1 MHQLTVATLELSNSL
16 LEMGSL
22 VESAVR
28 WSVEALAD
36 RNERAVERVFANERR
51 INELEVELDDRAF
64 RLLALHQPVARDLR
78 FLMSAL
84 KVTTDL
90 ERVGDL
96 ALNVARRA
104 LSLLREESP
113 ENQISQDVILMARRA
128 ASMLSRALI
137 AFLDRDMELAR
148 RVLHDEQEVDWHRD
162 HISQDLLRSMNAG
175 ELKLAIG
182 VELLFIVRSLERI
195 ADHATNIAEDVIFL
209 VQGVDIR
216 HRSQGA
222 A

>member
-1 MHQLTVATLELSNSL
+1 MHQLTVETLELSNSL

-28 WSVEALAD
+28 WSVETLSD
-36 RNERAVERVFANERR
+36 RNRRAAQRVFANERR
-51 INELEVELDDRAF
+51 INELEVELDDRTF
-64 RLLALHQPVARDLR
+64 RLLALHQPVAGDLR

-96 ALNVARRA
+96 ALNITRRA
-104 LSLLREESP
+104 MALCDRPPDTELSR
-113 ENQISQDVILMARRA
+113 DVILMARRA

-137 AFLDRDMELAR
+137 AFLDRDVELAR
-148 RVLHDEQEVDWHRD
+148 KVLVDEKEVDWYRD
-162 HISQDLLRSMNAG
+162 NISRQLLAEMEAG
-175 ELKLAIG
+175 PLKLAEGI
-182 VELLFIVRSLERI
+182 ELLFIVRSLERI
-195 ADHATNIAEDVIFL
+195 ADHATNIAEDVSFL
-209 VQGVDIR
+209 VRGVDIR
-216 HRSQGA
+216 HQTLPA

>member
-36 RNERAVERVFANERR
+36 RNERAAERVIANERR
-51 INELEVELDDRAF
+51 INELEVELDDRTF

-84 KVTTDL
+84 KITTDL

-96 ALNVARRA
+96 ALNIARRA
-104 LSLLREESP
+104 LSLREESGDA
-113 ENQISQDVILMARRA
+113 ELSQDVILMARRA

-137 AFLDRDMELAR
+137 GFLDRDIELAR
-148 RVLHDEQEVDWHRD
+148 KVLHDEEEVDWHRD
-162 HISQDLLRSMNAG
+162 HISKDLLRAMDTG

>member
-128 ASMLSRALI
+128 ASMLARALI